1 MGSRL
6 YVGNISYQTTEATLR
21 ELFSQGGKKV
31 DEVAIIMDRETGR
44 SRGFAFVTMATAED
58 AQKAIQE
65 LDGQMIDGRTLRIN
79 EARERQPR
87 TGGPPPRFDRPGGG
101 GFGGDRPSFAGGGPP
116 PPTGDRNG
124 GRRGKRFEGAGGKPG
139 GDDDR
144 PRRGGG
150 GRRGCGG
157 GGGGGGRRRG
167 GDDFDY

>member
-6 YVGNISYQTTEATLR
+6 YVGNISYQTNEQTLR

-44 SRGFAFVTMATAED
+44 SRGFAFVTMATPED

-65 LDGQMIDGRTLRIN
+65 LDGQMVDGRTLRIN

-87 TGGPPPRFDRPGGG
+87 SGGGGPPRFDRGGGG
-101 GFGGDRPSFAGGGPP
+101 GFGGDRPGLGGGGGPP
-116 PPTGDRNG
+116 PAGDRDN
-124 GRRGKRFEGAGGKPG
+124 GRRARRFGPDAKPGG

-144 PRRGGG
+144 PRKKR
-150 GRRGCGG
+150 GG
-157 GGGGGGRRRG
+157 GGGGGGRRRDSG

>member
-6 YVGNISYQTTEATLR
+6 YVGNISYQTTEVTLR
-21 ELFSQGGKKV
+21 DLVSQGGKKV

-65 LDGQMIDGRTLRIN
+65 LDGQMVDGRTLRIN

-87 TGGPPPRFDRPGGG
+87 TGGGGGPPRFDRGAPGGGG
-101 GFGGDRPSFAGGGPP
+101 GFGGDRGGGPP
-116 PPTGDRNG
+116 PPTGDRDG
-124 GRRGKRFEGAGGKPG
+124 GRRARRFGADAPPRGS
-139 GDDDR
+139 DDDR
-144 PRRGGG
+144 PRKKRG
-150 GRRGCGG
+150 GG

>member
-6 YVGNISYQTTEATLR
+6 YVGNISYQTTEVTLR
-21 ELFSQGGKKV
+21 DLFSQGGKKV

-44 SRGFAFVTMATAED
+44 SRGFAFVTMATPED

-65 LDGQMIDGRTLRIN
+65 LDGQMVDGRTLRIN

-87 TGGPPPRFDRPGGG
+87 TGGGGGPPRFDRGGPGGGGG
-101 GFGGDRPSFAGGGPP
+101 GFGGDRGGGPP
-116 PPTGDRNG
+116 PPSGDRDG
-124 GRRGKRFEGAGGKPG
+124 GRRARRFGADAPPRGS
-139 GDDDR
+139 DDDR
-144 PRRGGG
+144 PRKKRGG
-150 GRRGCGG
+150 GG